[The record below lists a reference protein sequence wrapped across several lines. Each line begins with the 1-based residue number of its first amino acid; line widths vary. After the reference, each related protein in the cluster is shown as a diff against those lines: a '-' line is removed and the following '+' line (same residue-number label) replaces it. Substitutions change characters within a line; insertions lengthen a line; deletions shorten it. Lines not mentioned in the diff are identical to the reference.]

1 MSLLTVSLLLSI
13 IAIATYFQTVTGFGL
28 AMIVIGVVS
37 GFQLSSVAF
46 IATVVSIIS
55 LINSGVALRG
65 QLHHINWSLAKVT
78 LLGIIPSSVLGVIL
92 LNYLSQQASSVLE
105 LSLGLV
111 IAYSGIRFAFRPKQ
125 RQSISNSM
133 SFFNAG
139 FLSGLTGGLFAMPGP
154 PIIFHMY
161 RQPMSLLM
169 IRYMLLLVF
178 SVTALSR
185 TVYEAFSVGLSEN
198 SIFVSLFAVP
208 CVAISTS
215 LAQRFPPPLSAINR
229 RRLTFIVL
237 VLIGLG
243 LIRGALI
250 KLL

>member
-1 MSLLTVSLLLSI
+1 MSLLTISLLLSI

-169 IRYMLLLVF
+169 IRYMLLLIF

-185 TVYEAFSVGLSEN
+185 TVM
-198 SIFVSLFAVP
+198 
-208 CVAISTS
+208 
-215 LAQRFPPPLSAINR
+215 
-229 RRLTFIVL
+229 
-237 VLIGLG
+237 
-243 LIRGALI
+243 
-250 KLL
+250 KL